1 MKFSVTKL
9 LVLGLTVGLAAC
21 QDTSSPTDQVAP
33 PSFAAAKK
41 TPLTGTPTER
51 AAQIAAKVNA
61 RLAARGSKYR
71 LTGASF
77 FTVGRGVPPFRTHR
91 TGLKWPTR
99 DLTYLI
105 DVSDFAPG
113 ANSAAVQTALVNSY
127 ETWDAVQNITLNLT
141 RAADVN
147 ANPDVLDAIVTDNQ
161 GNCVD
166 IVDTSSPA
174 VLSYDPSTG
183 AFNLAPFANIVHGGW
198 LNPDYFEKCLG
209 SADIIAVTWSFSDVD
224 SNHDNYPDLLTPSS
238 MPTMSS
244 ST

>member
-51 AAQIAAKVNA
+51 AAQIAAKVNQ
-61 RLAARGSKYR
+61 RLAASGSKIR

-77 FTVGRGVPPFRTHR
+77 FTVGRGVPPFRTLR
-91 TGLKWPTR
+91 TGLRWPTR

-113 ANSAAVQTALVNSY
+113 ANSAAVQTALVNAYRDLGRGPEHHAESHPGAGRQCQSRRAGRHRDRQPGQLRGHRGY
-127 ETWDAVQNITLNLT
+127 E
-141 RAADVN
+141 
-147 ANPDVLDAIVTDNQ
+147 
-161 GNCVD
+161 
-166 IVDTSSPA
+166 
-174 VLSYDPSTG
+174 
-183 AFNLAPFANIVHGGW
+183 LAGGHR
-198 LNPDYFEKCLG
+198 L
-209 SADIIAVTWSFSDVD
+209 
-224 SNHDNYPDLLTPSS
+224 
-238 MPTMSS
+238 
-244 ST
+244 